1 MRKTWVN
8 NKTIVI
14 TGASSGMGKE
24 LVKLFINN
32 NNCKVIGVARSKE
45 KMEKLVEELGD
56 KKDNF
61 SYYLFDVSN
70 YDAWQNFA
78 NSLTQK
84 VDLLINNA
92 GMFYGFENFLS
103 VGIDNGKLIM
113 DTNFYSVVYGCQT
126 FLPYIDNNGGI
137 VNICSS
143 DALLAVA
150 GTNYYAS
157 SKGAVKSFTQSLIGE
172 FPKKYIACVFPGF
185 TDTDIFRNVEF
196 TTKEARLLKK
206 FISKCPKISKKIY
219 KSIIKRKKYL
229 VVGYD
234 AKIFKFLS
242 KFGGNGGARL
252 INGVLNKT
260 KLDMFSKIQYQNKG
274 N

>member
-1 MRKTWVN
+1 MKKTWID
-8 NKTIVI
+8 NKTVVI

-24 LVKLFINN
+24 LVKLFVNN
-32 NNCKVIGVARSKE
+32 NNCKVIGIARNQE
-45 KMEKLVEELGD
+45 KMEKLVSELGD
-56 KKDNF
+56 KKTNF
-61 SYYLFDVSN
+61 EYRLFDVSCCQE
-70 YDAWQNFA
+70 WQNFA
-78 NSLTQK
+78 SEFEK
-84 VDLLINNA
+84 IDLLINNA

-103 VGIDNGKLIM
+103 VGIENGKRIM

-126 FLPYIDNNGGI
+126 FLPKISSNGGV

-157 SKGAVKSFTQSLIGE
+157 SKGAVKSFTQSLMGE
-172 FPKKYIACVFPGF
+172 FPNKYISCIFPGF
-185 TDTDIFRNVEF
+185 TDTDIFRNVDF
-196 TTKEARLLKK
+196 TNKEARLLKK

-234 AKIFKFLS
+234 AKIFKLLS
-242 KFGGNGGARL
+242 GFGALGGAKI

-260 KLDMFSKIQYQNKG
+260 KLDMFSKIQYKEDR
-274 N
+274 

>member
-1 MRKTWVN
+1 MKKNWID
-8 NKTIVI
+8 NKTIII

-45 KMEKLVEELGD
+45 KMEKLVEELGG
-56 KKDNF
+56 KKENF
-61 SYYLFDVSN
+61 SYYLFDVSD
-70 YDAWQNFA
+70 YEAWQNFA
-78 NSLTQK
+78 SSLTQK

-103 VGIDNGKLIM
+103 VGIDNGKRIM

-126 FLPYIDNNGGI
+126 FLPQMDNNGGV

-185 TDTDIFRNVEF
+185 TDTEIFRNVEF

-219 KSIIKRKKYL
+219 KAILKRKRYL

-234 AKIFKFLS
+234 AKIFRFLS
-242 KFGGNGGARL
+242 KCGGNGGAKL
-252 INGVLNKT
+252 INSILNKT
-260 KLDMFSKIQYQNKG
+260 KLEMFSKIQYNGSEK
-274 N
+274 